1 MWHFAWSLV
10 VLMPYPTEPQG
21 SHPPEDP
28 FPPPPT
34 HPPTHP
40 QHHQSP
46 HAPTGTNNSNNSMY
60 SAGGGKRAEAAD
72 DAYHPSYAHQ
82 QPITAY
88 PSADVYSS
96 GYEVP
101 AGHAA
106 GAYQQ
111 QPAYAHSQPSAYAA
125 SQAAFAH
132 AAAPHAHHHGAKPPA
147 VYQQGG
153 DDDYYD
159 PEAAQQAVPSSF
171 VEKAEGQM
179 RLALLRKVYSILT
192 MQLLLTIAVACLFS
206 FHDGVNRF
214 VMSTPQLFPVALVLS
229 FACLIALFCFR
240 QKHPWNMVILGVF
253 TLVQSYTLGLVC
265 SLYYRQGAGELVL
278 QAFGITAG
286 IFLGLTAYTLTS
298 KKDFSF
304 LGGFCFAGLIGLMV
318 WGLISWLTGWRST
331 FWYSTC
337 CWWLP
342 TSPHPSGSASKRLP
356 AMPPVGG
363 SSRT

>member
-1 MWHFAWSLV
+1 MLAVAPPAPEAERHADQADDRLAV
-10 VLMPYPTEPQG
+10 VAHELSE
-21 SHPPEDP
+21 HPGYA
-28 FPPPPT
+28 F
-34 HPPTHP
+34 
-40 QHHQSP
+40 
-46 HAPTGTNNSNNSMY
+46 GT
-60 SAGGGKRAEAAD
+60 RAEAAD

-331 FWYSTC
+331 FWYS
-337 CWWLP
+337 LIGAFLF
-342 TSPHPSGSASKRLP
+342 SGLIVLDTFRL
-356 AMPPVGG
+356 
-363 SSRT
+363 SRKFGPDDAVIAAIMLYL